1 MSADTDACISCDV
14 GWVLVLQPRSRYRPL
29 FPNGLIF
36 KVVKTKWSGR
46 VDSNHR
52 PPGPEPGALARL
64 SHAPSTNEELLG
76 KAGFPAPTSIPH
88 CPPRTKPL
96 PSNAWPTARHFAT
109 YPPFMISWSASPLPC
124 PDFRAP

>member
-64 SHAPSTNEELLG
+64 SHAPTLH
-76 KAGFPAPTSIPH
+76 APASVRRKTCAVLPNHLRLTCDLSI
-88 CPPRTKPL
+88 
-96 PSNAWPTARHFAT
+96 
-109 YPPFMISWSASPLPC
+109 ASSHPALYL
-124 PDFRAP
+124 D